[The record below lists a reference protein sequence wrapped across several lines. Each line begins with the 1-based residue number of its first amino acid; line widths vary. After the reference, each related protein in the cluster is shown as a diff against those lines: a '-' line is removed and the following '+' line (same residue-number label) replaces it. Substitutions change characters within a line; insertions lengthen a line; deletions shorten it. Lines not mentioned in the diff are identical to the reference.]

1 MIRPAVKVQLL
12 VFALITVLGVSYT
25 AVRYLGLGAGLL
37 HNRLKVYVD
46 LADSG
51 GIYSGADVDYRGVSV
66 GRVGPL
72 TLTRTGVR
80 AELDLNASGAS
91 RIPADTEA
99 VVADRSAVG
108 EQYVEL
114 EPRVSS
120 ARGPYL
126 ADGSV
131 ITEPNTRI
139 PVSTQT
145 LLGSVDSLVKSV
157 PTKDL
162 SVVINE
168 LDRAFS
174 GSAADLASLIDSLDR
189 LIATANDI
197 YPQTV
202 GLLHGGETVLD
213 SQRGQSADIKTFAAN
228 LASLAGEIRADD
240 PSIRSALTGGVA
252 AAQQG
257 DLAIR
262 ELSPTLPVL
271 LANLTTAGEVVT
283 ARIPALRMALILYPI
298 AVSGSFTVVPGDGTI
313 HFGLELNLNQ
323 PQACTKGYEA
333 TVVRYPQDVA
343 PQPPN
348 LRAGCTLPGGSPT
361 DVRGSRNVPAPGPTP
376 SVPPGADVAPPLPG
390 APAPSQAGATAGSSQ
405 RAGGSAGTEG
415 KQGQQGQQGQGA
427 QGGSYYIAGYDPA
440 TGIIYGPNGSE
451 FILSSTGG
459 ERRVLGESSW
469 EWLLIGS
476 LAPSR

>member
-1 MIRPAVKVQLL
+1 MIRPAVKLQLL
-12 VFALITVLGVSYT
+12 VFAVITLLGVSYT
-25 AVRYLGLGAGLL
+25 AVRYVGLGSGLL
-37 HNRLKVYVD
+37 HNRFKVYVD
-46 LADSG
+46 FADAG

-72 TLTRTGVR
+72 TLTGTGVR
-80 AELDLNASGAS
+80 VELDMSAGSAS
-91 RIPADTEA
+91 RIPADAEA
-99 VVADRSAVG
+99 IVADRSAVG

-120 ARGPYL
+120 AHGPYL
-126 ADGSV
+126 AGGSV

-139 PVSTQT
+139 PVSTQA
-145 LLGSVDSLVKSV
+145 LLSSVDSLVTSV

-174 GSAADLASLIDSLDR
+174 GSAADLASLIDSLNR

-202 GLLHGGETVLD
+202 GLLHGGATVLD

-228 LASLAGEIRADD
+228 LASLADEIRVDD
-240 PSIRSALTGGVA
+240 PSIRTALTGGVA
-252 AAQQG
+252 AAQQS

-262 ELSPTLPVL
+262 QLSGPVPVL
-271 LANLTTAGEVVT
+271 LANLTAAGQVVT

-298 AVSGSFTVVPGDGTI
+298 AVSGAFTVVPGDGTI
-313 HFGLELNLNQ
+313 HFGLEVNLNQ
-323 PQACTKGYEA
+323 PQPCTKGYEA
-333 TVVRYPQDVA
+333 TKVRYPQDVA

-361 DVRGSRNVPAPGPTP
+361 DARGSRNVPAPGPTP
-376 SVPPGADVAPPLPG
+376 SVPPGAAVAPPLPG
-390 APAPSQAGATAGSSQ
+390 EPSPAASRPGAAAQSPTQ
-405 RAGGSAGTEG
+405 AGGSAGPG
-415 KQGQQGQQGQGA
+415 GAGQGA
-427 QGGSYYIAGYDPA
+427 GPASFDIAGYDPA
-440 TGIIYGPNGSE
+440 TGIVYGPNGRE

-459 ERRVLGESSW
+459 EQRVLGESSW

-476 LAPSR
+476 LAPGR